1 MTCVIMANGEFCT
14 NKITLNYLKN
24 ADFLIACDGAANLL
38 LANNY
43 EPNVIIGDLDSF
55 QNLKTKAKII
65 KVKNQNTN
73 DLTKAYKYAL
83 SMDFSDIFIL
93 GAGGKRD
100 DHFIA
105 NIALLFQYFKLKN
118 RFNKKI
124 NLKLITNY
132 GEFFIKNT
140 DFTANSYKGQQISL
154 FCLDKRAKFS
164 SQNLKYELNNFNFKY
179 LNSGTLNEAL
189 GNTFSIKNHN
199 NKELLV
205 YLNFT

>member
-1 MTCVIMANGEFCT
+1 MNCVILANGEFCT
-14 NKITLNYLKN
+14 HEIPLNYLKN
-24 ADFLIACDGAANLL
+24 ADFLIACDGAANLDI
-38 LANNY
+38 

-55 QNLKTKAKII
+55 KNYQTKAKII

-118 RFNKKI
+118 RSKNKV
-124 NLKLITNY
+124 NLKMITNY
-132 GEFFIKNT
+132 GEFFIKNSS
-140 DFTANSYKGQQISL
+140 FTCNTYKGQQISL
-154 FCLDKRAKFS
+154 FCLDTKAKFS
-164 SQNLKYELNNFNFKY
+164 SKNLKYELNSFSFKH

-189 GNTFSIKNHN
+189 MDTFSIENHN

-205 YLNFT
+205 YLNFN